1 MMNDWSKWLDYW
13 LQKLKPNI
21 PTYLKDSQQ
30 VLDELKHL
38 RLPPNAKLFTCDAVS
53 MYNNIDTEHA
63 IRVISWWLND
73 MDEKG
78 KLPANFPLEAVIH
91 SMKIIMRNNLFE
103 WGCLYFLQ
111 LIGTAMGTSSAVMWA
126 TLLYYAYHEVH
137 KLIPS
142 HGACLLYFKRFIDD
156 IFGIWVGNSTT
167 DWDNFC
173 NDVNNFGILKWDI
186 KQQRLSTTVN
196 FLDLTLTINNDTITS
211 KTYQKEM
218 NLYLYLPAA
227 SAHPQGCIKGTIYG
241 LIRRYF
247 NQNTYRKDYV
257 HIVGLFY
264 RRICAR
270 GWDPAFVR
278 NLITEASTRIETAS
292 TAQQIAPPA
301 QLNANNNTRIADEIY
316 LHFQFHPN
324 DISRRQI
331 RAIYDEHLAD
341 QFHNI
346 LGIKR
351 AIVAYS
357 RPKNIGDHVTQAK
370 LHEAAGNTASI
381 IMGEYNLGSN
391 P

>member
-1 MMNDWSKWLDYW
+1 M
-13 LQKLKPNI
+13 
-21 PTYLKDSQQ
+21 
-30 VLDELKHL
+30 
-38 RLPPNAKLFTCDAVS
+38 
-53 MYNNIDTEHA
+53 
-63 IRVISWWLND
+63 
-73 MDEKG
+73 
-78 KLPANFPLEAVIH
+78 
-91 SMKIIMRNNLFE
+91 
-103 WGCLYFLQ
+103 
-111 LIGTAMGTSSAVMWA
+111 
-126 TLLYYAYHEVH
+126 
-137 KLIPS
+137 
-142 HGACLLYFKRFIDD
+142 
-156 IFGIWVGNSTT
+156 GNSTT

-292 TAQQIAPPA
+292 TAQQTAPPA

-341 QFHNI
+341 QFHNT